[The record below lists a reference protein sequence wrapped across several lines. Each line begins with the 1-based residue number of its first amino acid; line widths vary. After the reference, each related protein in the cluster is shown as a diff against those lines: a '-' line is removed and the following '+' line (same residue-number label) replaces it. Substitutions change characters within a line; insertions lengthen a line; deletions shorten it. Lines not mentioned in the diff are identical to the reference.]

1 MRKKES
7 GMKLPIDMILKA
19 FNYLTILQW
28 KVIAIIS
35 LAMEVPMYLINSIV
49 FQVIFGALSAIAI
62 LAIIVILVNG
72 KKIGESI
79 NIEIE
84 QPKLVEVSWAGVIDD
99 ETPCYY
105 VLNIPLHI
113 DSKTPLK
120 VTVKSIN
127 CNFMYEK
134 IFVQNISVVW
144 GDIFAT
150 KGMKENLVS
159 VEGEK
164 SNTQICPFNVHDLP
178 KLNEGW
184 WIKGEITFKWV
195 GGIVKKR
202 VDALV
207 PEVSSDRLEKAR
219 LKNKQLYAS
228 ILGTIDVG
236 KGGE

>member
-1 MRKKES
+1 MKKKES
-7 GMKLPIDMILKA
+7 GMKLAINIILNA

-28 KVIAIIS
+28 KIIAIIS
-35 LAMEVPMYLINSIV
+35 LAMEVPMYLINNIV

-62 LAIIVILVNG
+62 LAIIVILVHA
-72 KKIGESI
+72 KKIEKSI
-79 NIEIE
+79 TIEIE
-84 QPKLVEVSWAGVIDD
+84 QPKLEEVCWEGVIHD

-150 KGMKENLVS
+150 NGMKVNLVS
-159 VEGEK
+159 VKGEE
-164 SNTQICPFNVHDLP
+164 SNTQICPFNVPDLP
-178 KLNEGW
+178 KSNEGW

-195 GGIVKKR
+195 GGIVKKK
-202 VDALV
+202 VDAPV
-207 PEVSSDRLEKAR
+207 PEVPSDRLKEVR
-219 LKNKQLYAS
+219 LKNQQLYAS
-228 ILGTIDVG
+228 IFGTIDVG
-236 KGGE
+236 RGGV